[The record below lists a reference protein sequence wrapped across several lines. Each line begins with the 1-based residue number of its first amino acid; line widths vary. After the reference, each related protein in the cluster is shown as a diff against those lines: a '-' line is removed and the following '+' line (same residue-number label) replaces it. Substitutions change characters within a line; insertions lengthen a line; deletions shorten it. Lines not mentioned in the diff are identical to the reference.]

1 MDDILISGA
10 SDEDHLTA
18 LEEVLCR
25 MENAGLRLK
34 KNKCVFMAS
43 SVIYLGHMI
52 DAEGLHP
59 VQDKVK
65 AITDAPNP
73 RNVTELK
80 SYLGLL
86 TYYSRFLPNLCT
98 VLSPL
103 YKLLRQDTRWHW
115 TSKEKK
121 AFLESKQ
128 LLISSQVLVH
138 FDPELELVLACD
150 ASSYGIGAVLAHR
163 MPDGSEKPI
172 GFASRTLTEAEKNYS
187 QIEKEG
193 LSCVFGVKRFHS
205 YLYGHHFTLYTDH
218 KPLLTLFSERQ
229 AVSPQ
234 ASARIQRWALTLAMY
249 EYTLAFRSTLDH
261 GNADAMSRLPLPDKP
276 DSMPLP
282 VELVLLMETLLH
294 SPVTAKE
301 IRCWTRRDPL
311 LSRVLQYIQQGWT
324 IHGDQ
329 ELKPF
334 WSEQTE
340 LTVQDGCLLWGSR
353 VVIPQPGRKQLLQE
367 LHEGHPG
374 ISRMK
379 SLARTFLWW
388 PGMDADIEEMVKRCS
403 ECQKNRAAPP
413 VAPLHP
419 WNWPTRP
426 WARVHIG
433 FAGPFLNSMFLIL
446 IDAHSKWIEVFQMTS
461 TTSSAVIQ
469 RLRTVFAQFG
479 LPETV
484 VSDNAP
490 NFVSTEFETF
500 LSKNGIA
507 HVTSSPYH
515 PASNGLAERAV
526 QTFKQGM
533 KKLNEGSLSEKIA
546 RFLFS
551 YRITPQSTAGV
562 SPGELLQGRK
572 LRSRLDLLRPD
583 ISARVNKKQQQQ
595 KETHDSQARDRSF
608 VEG

>member
-1 MDDILISGA
+1 
-10 SDEDHLTA
+10 
-18 LEEVLCR
+18 
-25 MENAGLRLK
+25 
-34 KNKCVFMAS
+34 
-43 SVIYLGHMI
+43 
-52 DAEGLHP
+52 
-59 VQDKVK
+59 
-65 AITDAPNP
+65 
-73 RNVTELK
+73 
-80 SYLGLL
+80 
-86 TYYSRFLPNLCT
+86 
-98 VLSPL
+98 
-103 YKLLRQDTRWHW
+103 
-115 TSKEKK
+115 
-121 AFLESKQ
+121 
-128 LLISSQVLVH
+128 
-138 FDPELELVLACD
+138 
-150 ASSYGIGAVLAHR
+150 
-163 MPDGSEKPI
+163 
-172 GFASRTLTEAEKNYS
+172 
-187 QIEKEG
+187 
-193 LSCVFGVKRFHS
+193 
-205 YLYGHHFTLYTDH
+205 
-218 KPLLTLFSERQ
+218 
-229 AVSPQ
+229 
-234 ASARIQRWALTLAMY
+234 MY

-261 GNADAMSRLPLPDKP
+261 GNADAMSGLPLPDKP
-276 DSMPLP
+276 DSTPLP

-311 LSRVLQYIQQGWT
+311 LSRVLQYIQQGWP

-334 WSEQTE
+334 WSKQTE

-388 PGMDADIEEMVKRCS
+388 PGMDANIEEMVKRCS

-426 WARVHIG
+426 WARVHID

-469 RLRTVFAQFG
+469 RLQTVFAQFG

-551 YRITPQSTAGV
+551 YRITPQSTTGV
-562 SPGELLQGRK
+562 SPGELLRGENCV
-572 LRSRLDLLRPD
+572 LDW
-583 ISARVNKKQQQQ
+583 I
-595 KETHDSQARDRSF
+595 F
-608 VEG
+608 